1 MRAGAFARSL
11 QRGTGLPMLLQHRP
25 GAIAGRWVRMIED
38 GRGADVAESWALPEA
53 ENAGRFAV
61 AFDFGAGFAAPEVVE
76 APSAVWPEGA
86 VAARVAEIGP
96 DGRTG
101 AWQSCAA

>member
-1 MRAGAFARSL
+1 MEAAYVWA
-11 QRGTGLPMLLQHRP
+11 
-25 GAIAGRWVRMIED
+25 WD
-38 GRGADVAESWALPEA
+38 GRPFLAWPLKET
-53 ENAGRFAV
+53 
-61 AFDFGAGFAAPEVVE
+61 
-76 APSAVWPEGA
+76 VWPEGA